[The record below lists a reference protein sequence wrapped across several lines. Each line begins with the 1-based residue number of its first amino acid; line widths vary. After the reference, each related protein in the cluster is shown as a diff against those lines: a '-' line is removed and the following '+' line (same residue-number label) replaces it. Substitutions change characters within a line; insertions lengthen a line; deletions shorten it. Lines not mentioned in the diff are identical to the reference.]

1 MYTYHAFPS
10 RDALIWCM
18 CTYNMHSMHAINSNS
33 TVAYSPTH
41 IPLDKWAVP
50 QISCQVVYDWSIW
63 TNFVSWSDVSR
74 TSAFTVVS
82 QGSAPP
88 FRVLSAVTTVVLLC
102 RLPLAFLTIWSP
114 SRITCIAI
122 DCLKTLNTLR
132 TRQGIVSRDNYIM
145 LALHF

>member
-1 MYTYHAFPS
+1 MYVRTTHSRHVMLQFGTHVHIHTINS
-10 RDALIWCM
+10 RDP
-18 CTYNMHSMHAINSNS
+18 
-33 TVAYSPTH
+33 TVAYDVAPPTFH
-41 IPLDKWAVP
+41 WTSGPYP
-50 QISCQVVYDWSIW
+50 QISCQVVYDWCMW

-114 SRITCIAI
+114 SRITCMPI

-145 LALHF
+145 LALYS